1 MTSPFAAPDLS
12 DEFIDHL
19 PLPYLELN
27 KSGVIVR
34 VNSAA
39 LDLSP
44 GEQSKINLLGKNIW
58 ELMASADTDVSFDSY
73 CSAMATGQKPR
84 PVRRAI
90 FDHTRQFRTYELYRS
105 LSYDADGNPSGM
117 RILFVDVTEE
127 ARNLT
132 EISRSL
138 GWLQSALAALPEAI
152 LLTDSVG
159 FILYLNPAAE
169 ALLGWRSSEIAG
181 QLIEQA
187 LPLDSTDPE
196 GETPPPF
203 TSALEAP
210 SKISLSIL
218 DSCGHSLR
226 VEIFS
231 SPVTDVQT
239 GHITGVISILRKQ

>member
-1 MTSPFAAPDLS
+1 MTSPLTAPGLS

-39 LDLSP
+39 LDLYP
-44 GEQSKINLLGKNIW
+44 GEQSKANLLGKNIW

-73 CSAMATGQKPR
+73 CATMATGQKPS

-90 FDHTRQFRTYELYRS
+90 FDHTRQFRTYELHRS
-105 LSYDADGNPSGM
+105 LIYDADGSPNGM
-117 RILFVDVTEE
+117 RILSVDVTED
-127 ARNLT
+127 ARNLA

-159 FILYLNPAAE
+159 FVLYLNPAAE
-169 ALLGWRSSEIAG
+169 LLLGWRANEITG
-181 QLIEQA
+181 RLIEQA

-196 GETPPPF
+196 EKTPPPF

-210 SKISLSIL
+210 NKISLSIL
-218 DSCGHSLR
+218 DARGHSLR

-239 GHITGVISILRKQ
+239 GHITGVISILRKR